1 MSSVI
6 DRKAKLAWFEQV
18 CQKLDLLKEES
29 AKYADEDDVLPSC
42 GLFDTVKQRI
52 QDLLK
57 LTDFKLATPDVW
69 RGPDGQIGLTW
80 SNQGRSLELIFCE
93 DGRELA
99 RLTEAGHQKFVEKNV
114 LAVELKHFAAK
125 KAS

>member
-6 DRKAKLAWFEQV
+6 DRKAKQDWYGKV
-18 CQKLDLLKEES
+18 CQKLDALKEES

-42 GLFDTVKQRI
+42 GLFELVKQRV

-57 LTDFKLATPDVW
+57 LTDFMLATPDVW

-80 SNQGRSLELIFCE
+80 SNKNRSLEMIFCD
-93 DGRELA
+93 DGREIA
-99 RLTEAGHQKFVEKNV
+99 RLTEAGTQRSVERNEI
-114 LAVELKHFAAK
+114 AVELKQFAV
-125 KAS
+125 